1 MLKSTSLKLAAAAVL
16 MASAGL
22 TAQAQDAGALVDAL
36 VKKGILNDQE
46 AEQIRADMT
55 RDFATTPAGKLNISN
70 SITEL
75 KLYGDLR
82 LRYQYDN
89 KDSQVDPFPVG
100 VHQDRGEKDRS
111 PSGNQRDRYRFRLRL
126 NADFRLTEGFYG
138 GVELQ
143 TAQNSD
149 SGNQTF
155 QDGFND
161 YGIFISRAYIG
172 WAPNDWLDVK
182 AGKIPN
188 PFYATDLT
196 WDPDINPTGLAQSFA
211 FHKMRFGGI
220 DAGQSGMSKDGKSMP
235 PSAPVVSDTPWELT
249 LVAGQFIYDDNA
261 EGSGIDGDLN
271 TDAYLFETQLIAS
284 YKFGNGVKVTLA
296 PAWFVETAGSLSGFD
311 NENSFVDSAN
321 VSGASRDL
329 NILLFPGDISFKVAG
344 IKTKVLWDFAYN
356 FEGRKRVENIY
367 RLTSP
372 AGVGDNGVTDPDDV
386 RKGHSNVDDYAFLAG
401 FQLGENKK
409 KGDWSA
415 LANYRQTGLGALDP
429 NLNDSDFALS
439 ELNTRGFKV
448 GVAYNF
454 TDFCIGAVTYMH
466 AWNLRQVLP
475 GGGEATGGQ
484 GVADSNSVDVLQVDL
499 NLKF

>member
-1 MLKSTSLKLAAAAVL
+1 MLKSTSLKLAAATVL

-22 TAQAQDAGALVDAL
+22 TAQAQDAGALVEAL

-46 AEQIRADMT
+46 AEHIRADMT

-75 KLYGDLR
+75 RLYGDLR

-89 KDSQVDPFPVG
+89 KDGQVDPFPVG
-100 VHQDRGEKDRS
+100 VHQDGNEKDRS
-111 PSGNQRDRYRFRLRL
+111 PSGTQRSRYRFRLRL
-126 NADFRLTEGFYG
+126 NADFRLTENFYG

-143 TAQNSD
+143 TAQAAD

-161 YGIFISRAYIG
+161 YNIFISKAYLG
-172 WAPNDWLDVK
+172 WTPNAWLDVK
-182 AGKIPN
+182 AGKIAN
-188 PFYATDLT
+188 PFYTTDLV
-196 WDPDINPTGLAQSFA
+196 WDPDINPTGIAESFA

-235 PSAPVVSDTPWELT
+235 PSAPIIGDSPWEIT

-271 TDAYLFETQLIAS
+271 TDAYLFETQLIVA
-284 YKFGNGVKVTLA
+284 YNFGNGVKVTLA
-296 PAWFVETAGSLSGFD
+296 PAWFIETAGSLSGLD
-311 NENSFVDSAN
+311 NENPFNDSAT
-321 VSGASRDL
+321 VSGATRDL
-329 NILLFPGDISFKVAG
+329 NILLIPGDISFKIG
-344 IKTKVLWDFAYN
+344 ELKTKVLWDFAYN

-372 AGVGDNGVTDPDDV
+372 APVGDDGVPDPDDV

-409 KGDWSA
+409 KGDWSV
-415 LANYRQTGLGALDP
+415 LANYRQTGLGAVDP
-429 NLNDSDFALS
+429 NLNDSDFALG
-439 ELNTRGFKV
+439 ELNTRGIKV

-454 TDFCIGAVTYMH
+454 TDFCIGAVTYMK
-466 AWNLRQVLP
+466 AWNLRQTLP
-475 GGGEATGGQ
+475 GGGEATGG
-484 GVADSNSVDVLQVDL
+484 AAIAEANDVDVLQVDL

>member
-1 MLKSTSLKLAAAAVL
+1 MLKSTSLKLAAATVL

-22 TAQAQDAGALVDAL
+22 TAQAQDAGALVEAL

-46 AEQIRADMT
+46 AEHIRADMT

-75 KLYGDLR
+75 RLYGDLR

-89 KDSQVDPFPVG
+89 KDGQVDPFPVG
-100 VHQDRGEKDRS
+100 VHQDGNEKDRS
-111 PSGNQRDRYRFRLRL
+111 PSGTQRSRYRFRLRL
-126 NADFRLTEGFYG
+126 NADFRLTENFYG

-143 TAQNSD
+143 TAQAAD

-161 YGIFISRAYIG
+161 YNIFISKAYLG
-172 WAPNDWLDVK
+172 WTPNAWLDVK
-182 AGKIPN
+182 AGKIAN
-188 PFYATDLT
+188 PFYTTDLV
-196 WDPDINPTGLAQSFA
+196 WDPDINPTGIAESFA

-235 PSAPVVSDTPWELT
+235 PSAPIIGDSPWEIT

-271 TDAYLFETQLIAS
+271 TDAYLFETQLIVA
-284 YKFGNGVKVTLA
+284 YNFGNGVKVTLA
-296 PAWFVETAGSLSGFD
+296 PAWFIETAGSLSGLD
-311 NENSFVDSAN
+311 NENPFNDSAT
-321 VSGASRDL
+321 VSGATRDL
-329 NILLFPGDISFKVAG
+329 NILLIPGDISFKIG
-344 IKTKVLWDFAYN
+344 ELKTKVLWDFAYN

-372 AGVGDNGVTDPDDV
+372 APVGDDGVPDPDDV

-409 KGDWSA
+409 KGDWSV
-415 LANYRQTGLGALDP
+415 LANYRQTGLGAVDP
-429 NLNDSDFALS
+429 NLNDSDFALG
-439 ELNTRGFKV
+439 ELNTRGIKV

-454 TDFCIGAVTYMH
+454 TDFCIGAVTFMK
-466 AWNLRQVLP
+466 AWNLRQTLP
-475 GGGEATGGQ
+475 GGGEATGG
-484 GVADSNSVDVLQVDL
+484 AAIAEANDVDVLQVDL